1 MTAID
6 TKTGREALANLPDE
20 TSYGQSPKP
29 EHVYLPRVPSQ
40 GNRSEHPARHRYARS
55 RKNLLVERTS
65 E

>member
-6 TKTGREALANLPDE
+6 VNMVREALADLPDE
-20 TSYGQSPKP
+20 TSYGEIPKP
-29 EHVYLPRVPSQ
+29 EYVYLPRSPCQCS
-40 GNRSEHPARHRYARS
+40 RSKHSARHWYARS